1 MFEIGL
7 ILFGAK
13 RWISNFFKAVFGSP
27 YFWLATGLIVSLW
40 LAWGWHTS
48 TVEQAAKN
56 ATQAEYSR
64 MVDLHE
70 QAKAAAI
77 DAEQRRAQTIINN
90 VKGDYDAQINDLNQ
104 RSARLLADSRAGTM
118 RLRVPVKSCPVVGG
132 DTGGAEA
139 NPAGMAATTRAELSD
154 DANQF
159 FIGQAQRADNEA
171 IEHNRLVTLIEAIRS
186 GKTDHKTL
194 TLDEYKAVKP

>member
-1 MFEIGL
+1 MMPIMLWYWVNRARGL
-7 ILFGAK
+7 LRS
-13 RWISNFFKAVFGSP
+13 RWFWIAIATAGVSFAGWRWHVNAVDAAVQANTTTLKAQF
-27 YFWLATGLIVSLW
+27 
-40 LAWGWHTS
+40 
-48 TVEQAAKN
+48 
-56 ATQAEYSR
+56 
-64 MVDLHE
+64 E
-70 QAKAAAI
+70 QAKR
-77 DAEQRRAQTIINN
+77 DAVQAEAERAQTIINN

>member
-7 ILFGAK
+7 LLFGAK
-13 RWISNFFKAVFGSP
+13 RWFLNAVKALLGSR
-27 YFWLATGLIVSLW
+27 YFWAVAGLIAALW

-77 DAEQRRAQTIINN
+77 DAEQRRAKSII
-90 VKGDYDAQINDLNQ
+90 DANKERYETQLTDIQN
-104 RSARLLADSRAGTM
+104 RSARLLAEHRSGAV
-118 RLRVPVKSCPVVGG
+118 RLRVPVITTACAVSSSDTSGTQS
-132 DTGGAEA
+132 DTGAIAAE
-139 NPAGMAATTRAELSD
+139 TRAELSE
-154 DANQF
+154 QSVRF
-159 FIGQAQRADNEA
+159 FNREAERADREA
-171 IEHNRLVTLIEAIRS
+171 IEHNELVEIIEQLRA
-186 GKTDHKTL
+186 GKMGADR
-194 TLDEYKAVKP
+194 

>member
-1 MFEIGL
+1 MDAAVQANTTTL
-7 ILFGAK
+7 
-13 RWISNFFKAVFGSP
+13 KAQF
-27 YFWLATGLIVSLW
+27 
-40 LAWGWHTS
+40 
-48 TVEQAAKN
+48 
-56 ATQAEYSR
+56 
-64 MVDLHE
+64 E
-70 QAKAAAI
+70 QAKR
-77 DAEQRRAQTIINN
+77 DAVQAEAERAQTIINN

>member
-1 MFEIGL
+1 MIPIMLWYWVNRARGL
-7 ILFGAK
+7 LRS
-13 RWISNFFKAVFGSP
+13 RWFWIAIATAGVSFAGWRWHVSAVDAAVQANTTMLKAQF
-27 YFWLATGLIVSLW
+27 
-40 LAWGWHTS
+40 
-48 TVEQAAKN
+48 
-56 ATQAEYSR
+56 
-64 MVDLHE
+64 E
-70 QAKAAAI
+70 QAKR
-77 DAEQRRAQTIINN
+77 DAVQAEAERAQTIINN

>member
-1 MFEIGL
+1 MTPIMLWYWFSRARGL
-7 ILFGAK
+7 LRS
-13 RWISNFFKAVFGSP
+13 RWFWIAIATAGVSFAGWRWHVNAVDAAVQANTTTLKAQF
-27 YFWLATGLIVSLW
+27 
-40 LAWGWHTS
+40 
-48 TVEQAAKN
+48 
-56 ATQAEYSR
+56 
-64 MVDLHE
+64 E
-70 QAKAAAI
+70 QAKR
-77 DAEQRRAQTIINN
+77 DAVQAEAERAQTIINN

-104 RSARLLADSRAGTM
+104 RAVRLLADSRAGTV

>member
-77 DAEQRRAQTIINN
+77 DAEQRRAQTIIKANKERYETQLTDIQN
-90 VKGDYDAQINDLNQ
+90 
-104 RSARLLADSRAGTM
+104 RSARLLAEHRSALCACASPSST
-118 RLRVPVKSCPVVGG
+118 P
-132 DTGGAEA
+132 
-139 NPAGMAATTRAELSD
+139 PAPSAAATQAALNQIPARLLQKHEPNYLSNLSD
-154 DANQF
+154 F
-159 FIGQAQRADNEA
+159 
-171 IEHNRLVTLIEAIRS
+171 LIE
-186 GKTDHKTL
+186 
-194 TLDEYKAVKP
+194 KPSVPTAKP

>member
-40 LAWGWHTS
+40 LAWGWHIS

-64 MVDLHE
+64 TAALHE
-70 QAKAAAI
+70 QAKIAAI
-77 DAEQRRAQTIINN
+77 DAEQRRAQTIINAN
-90 VKGDYDAQINDLNQ
+90 KEHYETQLTDIQN
-104 RSARLLADSRAGTM
+104 RSARLLAEHRSGAV
-118 RLRVPVKSCPVVGG
+118 RLRVPVITSTCAVSGS
-132 DTGGAEA
+132 DTSGAQSDTS
-139 NPAGMAATTRAELSD
+139 ATATESRAELSE
-154 DANQF
+154 QSVRF
-159 FIGQAQRADNEA
+159 FNGEAERADRQAIQLNE
-171 IEHNRLVTLIEAIRS
+171 LIDIVEALRT
-186 GKTDHKTL
+186 G
-194 TLDEYKAVKP
+194 ARP

>member
-56 ATQAEYSR
+56 ATQAEYDR
-64 MVDLHE
+64 MVALHE
-70 QAKAAAI
+70 LSKAAAI
-77 DAEQRRAQTIINN
+77 DAEQRRAKSII
-90 VKGDYDAQINDLNQ
+90 DANKERYETQLTDIQN
-104 RSARLLADSRAGTM
+104 RSARLLAEHRSGAV
-118 RLRVPVKSCPVVGG
+118 RLRVPVITTACAVSSG
-132 DTGGAEA
+132 DTSGTQSDPGETTAE
-139 NPAGMAATTRAELSD
+139 TRAELSD
-154 DANQF
+154 EAVRF
-159 FIGQAQRADNEA
+159 FDGEAERADRQALQLNELIDI
-171 IEHNRLVTLIEAIRS
+171 IEPLRTGRGE
-186 GKTDHKTL
+186 
-194 TLDEYKAVKP
+194 

>member
-77 DAEQRRAQTIINN
+77 DAEQRRAKSII
-90 VKGDYDAQINDLNQ
+90 DANKERYETQLTDIQN
-104 RSARLLADSRAGTM
+104 RSARLLAEHRSGAV
-118 RLRVPVKSCPVVGG
+118 RLRVPVITTACAVSSG
-132 DTGGAEA
+132 DTSGTQSDPGETTAE
-139 NPAGMAATTRAELSD
+139 TRAELSD
-154 DANQF
+154 EAVRF
-159 FIGQAQRADNEA
+159 FDGEAERADRQALQLNELIDI
-171 IEHNRLVTLIEAIRS
+171 IEPLRTRRGE
-186 GKTDHKTL
+186 
-194 TLDEYKAVKP
+194 

>member
-40 LAWGWHTS
+40 LAWGWHIS

-64 MVDLHE
+64 TAALHE
-70 QAKAAAI
+70 QAKIAAI
-77 DAEQRRAQTIINN
+77 DAEQRRAQTIINAN
-90 VKGDYDAQINDLNQ
+90 KEHYETQLTDIQN
-104 RSARLLADSRAGTM
+104 RSARLLAEHRSGAV
-118 RLRVPVKSCPVVGG
+118 RLRVPVITTACAVSSSDTSGTQS
-132 DTGGAEA
+132 DTGAIAAE
-139 NPAGMAATTRAELSD
+139 TRAELSD
-154 DANQF
+154 ESVRF
-159 FIGQAQRADNEA
+159 FVSEAERADQQALQLNE
-171 IEHNRLVTLIEAIRS
+171 LIGIIDQLRRGVS
-186 GKTDHKTL
+186 
-194 TLDEYKAVKP
+194 P

>member
-77 DAEQRRAQTIINN
+77 DAEQRRAQTIIKANKERYETQLTDIQN
-90 VKGDYDAQINDLNQ
+90 
-104 RSARLLADSRAGTM
+104 RSARLLDDARTGAV
-118 RLRVPVKSCPVVGG
+118 RLRVPVVSSACAVSGG
-132 DTGGAEA
+132 DQRGTVANSGAT
-139 NPAGMAATTRAELSD
+139 ATESRAELSE
-154 DANQF
+154 QSIRF
-159 FIGQAQRADNEA
+159 FVGEAERADRQAVQLNE
-171 IEHNRLVTLIEAIRS
+171 LINIVDALRT
-186 GKTDHKTL
+186 G
-194 TLDEYKAVKP
+194 VRP

>member
-1 MFEIGL
+1 MTPIMLWYWVNRARGL
-7 ILFGAK
+7 LRS
-13 RWISNFFKAVFGSP
+13 RWFWIAIATAGVSFAGWRWHVNAVDAAVQANTTTLKAQF
-27 YFWLATGLIVSLW
+27 
-40 LAWGWHTS
+40 
-48 TVEQAAKN
+48 
-56 ATQAEYSR
+56 
-64 MVDLHE
+64 E
-70 QAKAAAI
+70 QAKR
-77 DAEQRRAQTIINN
+77 DAVQAEAERAQTIINN

>member
-64 MVDLHE
+64 TAALHE
-70 QAKAAAI
+70 QAKIAAI
-77 DAEQRRAQTIINN
+77 DAEQRRAQTIINAN
-90 VKGDYDAQINDLNQ
+90 KEHYETQLTDIQN
-104 RSARLLADSRAGTM
+104 RSARLLADARSGTV
-118 RLRVPVKSCPVVGG
+118 RLRVPVITTACAVSGSDTSG
-132 DTGGAEA
+132 TQSDTGAIAAE
-139 NPAGMAATTRAELSD
+139 TRAELSD
-154 DANQF
+154 EAVRF
-159 FIGQAQRADNEA
+159 FVGQAERADREAVAHNELVEI
-171 IEHNRLVTLIEAIRS
+171 IEQLRA
-186 GKTDHKTL
+186 GKMG
-194 TLDEYKAVKP
+194 AGR

>member
-1 MFEIGL
+1 MIPIMLWYWVNRARGL
-7 ILFGAK
+7 LRS
-13 RWISNFFKAVFGSP
+13 RWFWIAIATAGVSFAGWRWHVNAVDAAVQANTTTLKAQF
-27 YFWLATGLIVSLW
+27 
-40 LAWGWHTS
+40 
-48 TVEQAAKN
+48 
-56 ATQAEYSR
+56 
-64 MVDLHE
+64 E
-70 QAKAAAI
+70 QAKR
-77 DAEQRRAQTIINN
+77 DAVQAEAERAQTIINN

>member
-1 MFEIGL
+1 MAVAGIALAGW
-7 ILFGAK
+7 
-13 RWISNFFKAVFGSP
+13 RWHENAVDAAVQANTTTLKAQF
-27 YFWLATGLIVSLW
+27 
-40 LAWGWHTS
+40 
-48 TVEQAAKN
+48 
-56 ATQAEYSR
+56 
-64 MVDLHE
+64 E
-70 QAKAAAI
+70 QAKR
-77 DAEQRRAQTIINN
+77 DAVQAEAERAQTIINN

>member
-1 MFEIGL
+1 MIPIMLWYWVNRARGL
-7 ILFGAK
+7 LRS
-13 RWISNFFKAVFGSP
+13 RWFWIAIATAGVSFAGWRWHVNAVDAAVQANTTTLKAQF
-27 YFWLATGLIVSLW
+27 
-40 LAWGWHTS
+40 
-48 TVEQAAKN
+48 
-56 ATQAEYSR
+56 
-64 MVDLHE
+64 E
-70 QAKAAAI
+70 QAKR
-77 DAEQRRAQTIINN
+77 DAVQAEAERAQTIINN

-104 RSARLLADSRAGTM
+104 RAARLLADSRAGTM

>member
-1 MFEIGL
+1 MFEISM

-77 DAEQRRAQTIINN
+77 DAEQRRAQTIIKANKERYETQLTDIQN
-90 VKGDYDAQINDLNQ
+90 
-104 RSARLLADSRAGTM
+104 RSARLLAEHRSGAV
-118 RLRVPVKSCPVVGG
+118 RLRVPVITTACAVSSSDTSGTQS
-132 DTGGAEA
+132 DTGAIAAE
-139 NPAGMAATTRAELSD
+139 TRAELSD
-154 DANQF
+154 EAVRF
-159 FIGQAQRADNEA
+159 FVGQAERADREAVAHNELVEI
-171 IEHNRLVTLIEAIRS
+171 IEQLRS
-186 GKTDHKTL
+186 GKMG
-194 TLDEYKAVKP
+194 AGR

>member
-1 MFEIGL
+1 MTSILLWAWELIAGKNGGL
-7 ILFGAK
+7 RS
-13 RWISNFFKAVFGSP
+13 RWFWIAIATAGVAFAGSRWHVNSVEAAVQANTTTLKAQF
-27 YFWLATGLIVSLW
+27 
-40 LAWGWHTS
+40 
-48 TVEQAAKN
+48 
-56 ATQAEYSR
+56 
-64 MVDLHE
+64 E
-70 QAKAAAI
+70 QAKR
-77 DAEQRRAQTIINN
+77 DAVQAEAERAQTIINN
-90 VKGDYDAQINDLNQ
+90 VKGDYDAQIHDLNQ